1 MAVLLTAGCGLFGG
15 GDSESD
21 ASSDASTKA
30 GPLEKTTLNV
40 GVMVG
45 LDCSGAQIA
54 LLDDLF
60 KEEGLTIKPETVQ
73 SGQVAI
79 PKLAAGSLDFT
90 FGNWVS
96 FMRAQSEGLV
106 DMRFVSESYI
116 ATPNSNLGII
126 TVPNS
131 GVNGVKDLVG
141 KKVAVNAL
149 GNINELLIRSVFE
162 ANDVNIDDVEL
173 VPMAFPE
180 MAGNLASGAVQAAA
194 TIDPFVVQAQQ
205 TLGAK
210 LVVDLSGPGP
220 TENWPV
226 AGFATTAKFAKE
238 NPNTVAAFQRVLL
251 KGQELAGDRKNVEEA
266 LPKYANMPPE
276 VAAIVRMGTFPTTI
290 DAKRLQ
296 RVADALF
303 SYDMLKKELDV
314 EPLVIR
320 MPAAAS

>member
-30 GPLEKTTLNV
+30 GPLEKPTINI
-40 GVMVG
+40 GVMLG

-54 LLDDLF
+54 MLNDLF
-60 KEEGLTIKPETVQ
+60 KEEGLTVKPETVQ

-96 FMRAQSEGLV
+96 FMRAQGEGVV
-106 DMRFVSESYI
+106 DMKFISESYI
-116 ATPNSNLGII
+116 ATPNSNLGVI
-126 TVPNS
+126 TAPNS

-149 GNINELLIRSVFE
+149 GNINELLLRSVFE
-162 ANDVNIDDVEL
+162 ANDIDFEDIEL
-173 VPMAFPE
+173 VPMAFPD
-180 MAGNLASGAVQAAA
+180 MAGALSSGAVQGA
-194 TIDPFVVQAQQ
+194 TVVDPFIVQAQQ
-205 TLGAK
+205 SIGAK

-226 AGFATTAKFAKE
+226 AGWATTAKFAKE

-251 KGQELAGDRKNVEEA
+251 QGQELSGDRKNVEEA
-266 LPKYANMPPE
+266 LPKYAKMPPE

-296 RVADALF
+296 RVADALW
-303 SYDMLKKELDV
+303 SYKMLPKELDV
-314 EPLVIR
+314 EPLIIP
-320 MPAAAS
+320 MPTSAS